1 MKNKTT
7 LSGDKEILYTALIPY
22 KYLYNIRLNHSSK
35 RLISWL
41 FIHLFPILYWILA
54 GGCYMIYNAFN
65 NYNASNNL
73 GTCNVQFHYS
83 IIFILSVLLFT
94 FSHYYIYELG
104 YILNDINA
112 VKKDKV
118 SLRLTTTQASAIQ
131 KNIRLIYITHF
142 IPLILSLIILSIS
155 PIFRLFILKHYI
167 SASLLSLICHTCFC
181 IYNNTKYN
189 YRIIIYPILQIL
201 KYTTPL
207 VLLLSIKPLV
217 LSYNFI
223 LYETTFDS
231 YISIIFILMIIIY
244 PLEISIE
251 RFSMP
256 TKRYKI
262 IKKIIPDEE
271 SKKKFRVIYYF
282 IISLITTIIY
292 TAITINNIGI
302 KQVGIIHYITNII
315 LTLLP
320 LYLFLLYRLLIKA
333 SKTKPSNDKMA

>member
-7 LSGDKEILYTALIPY
+7 HSGDKEILYTTLIPY

-54 GGCYMIYNAFN
+54 GGCYMIYNVSN

-83 IIFILSVLLFT
+83 IIYTLSVLLFT
-94 FSHYYIYELG
+94 ISHYYIYELG

-112 VKKDKV
+112 EKKDKV
-118 SLRLTTTQASAIQ
+118 SLRLTTNQASTIQ

-142 IPLILSLIILSIS
+142 IPLILSLIILNIS

-217 LSYNFI
+217 LSYNFT
-223 LYETTFDS
+223 LYGTTFDS

-256 TKRYKI
+256 TKRYRI
-262 IKKIIPDEE
+262 IKKIIPDE
-271 SKKKFRVIYYF
+271 
-282 IISLITTIIY
+282 
-292 TAITINNIGI
+292 
-302 KQVGIIHYITNII
+302 
-315 LTLLP
+315 
-320 LYLFLLYRLLIKA
+320 
-333 SKTKPSNDKMA
+333 